1 MACIECIMI
10 NVYSKKIEEGEGGQ
24 RLDVFLAA
32 QTGKSRS
39 LVQKEV
45 KRGDVT
51 INGNLVKKTGTL
63 VGVGDVVEVVE
74 KKLTPTVTAQPKEE
88 VFDYSRIAV
97 VAESDDY
104 VVVHKPSG
112 LLVHQTPAEEP
123 HTLVTWLMDRYPQIE
138 NIGDS
143 PERPGI
149 VHRLDK
155 AASGVMVV
163 AKTQKMFDHLKQ
175 QFKDRTVEKE
185 YTVLVYGNVG
195 SPQGRLDFLIE
206 RGKEG
211 RMAARPKQGVLS
223 LKNIKRRQTGKEAL
237 TEFWMKKEFSRFTLL
252 RVKIHTGR
260 THQIRVHMLAYN
272 HPVVG
277 DPLYAIKRY
286 KKKSDEPLRRLFLHA
301 TTLSFMDLT
310 GNPVTTHADLPEE
323 LQVYLDK
330 LT

>member
-1 MACIECIMI
+1 MS
-10 NVYSKKIEEGEGGQ
+10 NVYNKTIEGGEDGQ
-24 RLDVFLAA
+24 RLDVFLAT

-45 KRGDVT
+45 KRGDVS

-63 VGVGDVVEVVE
+63 VHEGDTVEVVE
-74 KKLTPTVTAQPKEE
+74 QNTAPAAAPKPKEAD
-88 VFDYSRIAV
+88 FDYSRIV
-97 VAESDDY
+97 VIAESDDY

-123 HTLVTWLMDRYPQIE
+123 HTLVTWLKDRYPQIE
-138 NIGDS
+138 NIGDN

-185 YTVLVYGNVG
+185 YTVLVYGNIG
-195 SPQGRLDFLIE
+195 SPHGRLDFLID

-237 TEFWMKKEFSRFTLL
+237 TEFWVKKEFSRFTLL

-277 DPLYAIKRY
+277 DPLYTIKRY
-286 KKKSDEPLRRLFLHA
+286 KKKSDTPLSRLFLHA
-301 TTLSFMDLT
+301 TTLSFTDLA